1 MTEILK
7 FLFEQATDPLTLPI
21 NPIAEWIV
29 LLIINKIVFRM
40 AFSLV
45 GDLYDG
51 GMIGGSFL
59 GKLAHWFIRA
69 IFFVAVWGVV
79 YVSIEVG
86 RFVINNWFA
95 VLLVILL
102 LAIACIGYIMVKRCK
117 VVSKAYRND

>member
-1 MTEILK
+1 MTEILR

-21 NPIAEWIV
+21 NPIAEWII
-29 LLIINKIVFRM
+29 LLIINKMVFRM

-45 GDLYDG
+45 GDLYDVG
-51 GMIGGSFL
+51 VIGGSVL

-69 IFFVAVWGVV
+69 IFFFAVWGVV

-86 RFVINNWFA
+86 RFVINNWLA

-102 LAIACIGYIMVKRCK
+102 LTIACIGYIMVKRCR
-117 VVSKAYRND
+117 VVAKAYRND